1 MNLFKPKNK
10 ASNGGK
16 TVELTFD
23 HTEKNALAFGLQWR
37 SLVTSNARATGLKM
51 AQSAGATHFLFK
63 GQQIG
68 FGVLDAKYNMHLS
81 GGTAI
86 FPAAQVAA
94 RMFGGDGLFV
104 LRVAEG
110 EYWLAL
116 IRNGSPTSS
125 DMFLSNSNDHD
136 ALAMA
141 RAQANDIADEKA
153 AIVIYTNLE
162 NHGISGT
169 VRLTSVEDILIG
181 AASNED
187 RLQAIPKAGLS
198 IPKPVLIVAGIGI
211 ALMAGKQGMDWW
223 ANKKRM
229 ELEALNQVTTEDPAV
244 SWARAIA
251 AWEATQLSPN
261 VDGLVMARESLG
273 LLPIFWDGWVLGV
286 ATCTAAPLQPSAK
299 VRPWSCSATY
309 DRINSS
315 SKYNR
320 DMVPAIPK
328 GWSVVFT
335 PLRTMQ
341 VSWSLEQAATPL
353 VIANL
358 KPTAYHKV
366 ETSSV
371 FQSLLPALASD
382 MSFAFVPVTI
392 APPLNAEGQPVPPP
406 PDGVASSLRQAVI
419 TLKSPLRSIDFIAEQ
434 KTPAD
439 WSSIAITVG
448 SGTTPGLTSSA
459 VTAEITG
466 VIYAKN

>member
-10 ASNGGK
+10 ASGDGK

-23 HTEKNALAFGLQWR
+23 HNEKNALAYGLQWR

-51 AQSAGATHFLFK
+51 AKSAGATHFLFR

-68 FGVLDAKYNMHLS
+68 FGVVDTKYNMHLS

-125 DMFLSNSNDHD
+125 DTFLSNSNDHD
-136 ALAMA
+136 ALALA
-141 RAQANDIADEKA
+141 RVLGNDIADEKA
-153 AIVIYTNLE
+153 AIVVYTNLE
-162 NHGISGT
+162 NHGMPGM
-169 VRLTSVEDILIG
+169 VRVTSVEDILIG
-181 AASNED
+181 ASNNED
-187 RLQAIPKAGLS
+187 RLQAMPKAGLS

-211 ALMAGKQGMDWW
+211 ALMAGKQGLDWW

-229 ELEALNQVTTEDPAV
+229 ELAALNRVTKEDPAV

-261 VDGLVMARESLG
+261 VDGLVMARDSLG
-273 LLPIFWDGWVLGV
+273 LLPVFLDGWVLGV
-286 ATCTAAPLQPSAK
+286 SSCTAAPLEPAAK
-299 VRPWSCSATY
+299 VRPWSCSASY
-309 DRINSS
+309 DRVNSS

-320 DMVPAIPK
+320 DMAQAFPK
-328 GWSVVFT
+328 SWSVVFT

-341 VSWSLEQAATPL
+341 VSWSLEQAVTPL

-358 KPTAYHKV
+358 KPTAYHNV

-392 APPLNAEGQPVPPP
+392 APPLDAEGQPVPPP

-419 TLKSPLRSIDFIAEQ
+419 SLKSPLRSIDFITE
-434 KTPAD
+434 KNIPAD
-439 WSSIAITVG
+439 WASITISVG
-448 SGTTPGLTSSA
+448 SGATPGLKSSA
-459 VTAEITG
+459 LNAEITG